1 MANAKTGVYVL
12 NGKDYKFNFV
22 NRIPASMKINF
33 VESVTNALIDD
44 NGNNYNSVIRDLIF
58 DFYIIVAMT
67 DVDVS
72 EIADTGNIDA
82 IEEFVNETNIVG
94 IVKMNADKGFIQAL
108 SDAVDV
114 NLEYR
119 TGVRIDPVSKALGS
133 LLNTIE
139 NKIPEFDMGE
149 VMNASEILS
158 QFSGELNAEK
168 LLEAYANSDVFKKY
182 VLENKSAISS
192 ALSPAS
198 L

>member
-1 MANAKTGVYVL
+1 MANAKTCVYVL